1 MKHTLLL
8 ASVLLAFIAC
18 SDKELEEK
26 ERLAQSAVRGKVL
39 FEQCVVC
46 HGERAEKSYMEEVP
60 PIKLIDYGMRAQMM
74 KSYRDGTLGKKGI
87 YGLADLKGEVML
99 RLSDEDMADIDEYIE
114 SMKLADEATKENT
127 KKIQ

>member
-46 HGERAEKSYMEEVP
+46 HGERAEKSYMEE
-60 PIKLIDYGMRAQMM
+60 
-74 KSYRDGTLGKKGI
+74 SYAKEDLFISLGKQEI
-87 YGLADLKGEVML
+87 FDPQRSDGLFRE
-99 RLSDEDMADIDEYIE
+99 IPQ
-114 SMKLADEATKENT
+114 
-127 KKIQ
+127 IQCIVKAY

>member
-99 RLSDEDMADIDEYIE
+99 RLSDQDMADIDEYIK
-114 SMKLADEATKENT
+114 SMKLDDEAAEENT
-127 KKIQ
+127 K